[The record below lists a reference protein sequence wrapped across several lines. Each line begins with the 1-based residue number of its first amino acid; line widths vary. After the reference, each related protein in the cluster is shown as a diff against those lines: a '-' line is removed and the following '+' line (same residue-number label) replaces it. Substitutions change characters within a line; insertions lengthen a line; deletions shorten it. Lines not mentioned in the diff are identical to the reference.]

1 LKSPYIKEICVMGL
15 EAKPGDPNSERLY
28 AVVVPNFDVLKE
40 RKVVN
45 AKEVIRFDIEG
56 LSQQLASTKRI
67 GNYEIWQ
74 EDLPRTTTR
83 KLKRFEIEKR
93 VRANQARG
101 ASGEADVPAER
112 PMTPED
118 ETWLEKPEVQRALT
132 IIRQNSRNTPELI
145 HPTDNLELDLSFDS
159 MQRVE
164 LLVELEKELGGDVEE
179 GQLAEIYTVRDL
191 VNAVLESAA
200 TGKTVS
206 KAQFAGWSAVLR
218 EDPTDPDVLDL
229 ARPHPMVEGFWYFVS
244 RVLQLIFRDRFHLA
258 VSGIEKLPKAGT
270 YILSS
275 NHQSYLDPIALAA
288 ILPREAFVDCFAVGT
303 SEIFGAGIMRKLARA
318 VRVVVVDPDANLMP
332 AMRAGAYGLSHGRN
346 LILYPEGERSIDG
359 TPRTFKKGAA
369 ILSLH
374 MQVPI
379 VPIAIDG
386 FHDAWPRGKR
396 FQKFAPLKM
405 TIGDPIYPP
414 PEKEAS
420 EEAYAQLISRVKNRV
435 VDMWKELRGETGEEL
450 TQSKAAD

>member
-1 LKSPYIKEICVMGL
+1 
-15 EAKPGDPNSERLY
+15 
-28 AVVVPNFDVLKE
+28 VLKE

-74 EDLPRTTTR
+74 DDLPRTTTR

-101 ASGEADVPAER
+101 TSGEAEVPAER

-118 ETWLEKPEVQRALT
+118 EAWLEKLEVQRALT
-132 IIRQNSRNTPELI
+132 VIRENARNAPEKI
-145 HPTDNLELDLSFDS
+145 RPTDNLELDLGFDS

-164 LLVELEKELGGDVEE
+164 LLVALEKELGGDVEE
-179 GQLAEIYTVRDL
+179 SQLAEIYNVHDL

-200 TGKTVS
+200 SGKTVS
-206 KAQFAGWSAVLR
+206 RAQFAGWSAVLR
-218 EDPTDPDVLDL
+218 EDPDDPEVLDL
-229 ARPHPMVEGFWYFVS
+229 AQPHPIAEAFWYFVT
-244 RVLQLIFRDRFHLA
+244 RFLQVIARDRFQLKY
-258 VSGIEKLPKAGT
+258 SGLEKLPQKGT

-275 NHQSYLDPIALAA
+275 NHQSYLDPVVLAA
-288 ILPREAFVDCFAVGT
+288 VLPREVFVNCFAVGT

-318 VRVVVVDPDANLMP
+318 VRVVVVDPDANLIP
-332 AMRAGAYGLSHGRN
+332 AMRAGAFGLRHGRN

-359 TPRTFKKGAA
+359 TPRNFKKGAA
-369 ILSLH
+369 ILSIHL
-374 MQVPI
+374 QVPI

-386 FHDAWPRGKR
+386 FYEAWPRGKR
-396 FQKFAPLKM
+396 FQKFSPLKM
-405 TIGDPIYPP
+405 KFGDPIYPP
-414 PEKEAS
+414 PEAEAS
-420 EEAYAQLISRVKNRV
+420 EANYAQLIEKVKERV
-435 VDMWKELRGETGEEL
+435 VEMWKELRGEETETVPEA
-450 TQSKAAD
+450 KAAD

>member
-1 LKSPYIKEICVMGL
+1 
-15 EAKPGDPNSERLY
+15 
-28 AVVVPNFDVLKE
+28 
-40 RKVVN
+40 
-45 AKEVIRFDIEG
+45 
-56 LSQQLASTKRI
+56 
-67 GNYEIWQ
+67 
-74 EDLPRTTTR
+74 
-83 KLKRFEIEKR
+83 
-93 VRANQARG
+93 
-101 ASGEADVPAER
+101 
-112 PMTPED
+112 MTPED
-118 ETWLEKPEVQRALT
+118 QDWLEKPEVQRALT
-132 IIRQNSRNTPELI
+132 IIRQNSRNAPESI
-145 HPTDNLELDLSFDS
+145 RPTDNLELDLGFDS

-206 KAQFAGWSAVLR
+206 KAQFAGWRAVLR
-218 EDPTDPDVLDL
+218 EAPTDPDVLDL

-244 RVLQLIFRDRFHLA
+244 RVLQLIFRDRFHLT
-258 VSGIEKLPKAGT
+258 VSGLEKLPKSGT

-288 ILPREAFVDCFAVGT
+288 VLPRESFVNCFAVGT
-303 SEIFGAGIMRKLARA
+303 SEIFGAGIMRKLAKA

-332 AMRAGAYGLSHGRN
+332 AMRAGAFGLSHERN

-405 TIGDPIYPP
+405 VIGDPIHPP
-414 PEKEAS
+414 PESQAS
-420 EEAYAQLISRVKNRV
+420 EQAYGALIAKVKDRV
-435 VDMWKELRGETGEEL
+435 VEMWRELRGEQTEPAPE
-450 TQSKAAD
+450 TKAAD